1 MTKFEILKEYLLRCI
16 SVKKNGNKYEMVI
29 SNHLTSPVRSSWYKK
44 GNKNCDISLDFR
56 KIFSLA
62 NNGEVE
68 VVDFKLVDIKET
80 DATRFNEF
88 YFYAVFGDRFKNLYK
103 SVLDEL
109 SYWRISKSI
118 HYKNKV
124 LLNYGKDRQ
133 SELSYMTIKALE
145 KMLAKRVLEVSKY
158 VDKLNANKAA
168 IVPKPDKPFWYF
180 NININRMDYA
190 EFDQIRLDD
199 MGHFFKRKYYSI
211 HRLID
216 DLAAHFGIVIRD
228 CANFSIDN
236 GWGSYTYTYIRNF
249 FDMDSLS
256 DQQKRIAKYIL
267 NYHGLKGLKTHEY
280 ERRLEISSNRIG
292 MVQTSGGYTHVSA

>member
-29 SNHLTSPVRSSWYKK
+29 SNHLTSPSRSSWCKE
-44 GNKNCDISLDFR
+44 GNKNCNISLDFR

-62 NNGEVE
+62 NNAEVE
-68 VVDFKLVDIKET
+68 VVDFKLVDIKGT
-80 DATRFNEF
+80 DASRFNDF
-88 YFYAVFGDRFKNLYK
+88 YFYAVFGDRFKDLYK

-124 LLNYGKDRQ
+124 LFNYGKNCN
-133 SELSYMTIKALE
+133 SELTYMTITSLE

-168 IVPKPDKPFWYF
+168 FVPKQDKAFWYF
-180 NININRMDYA
+180 NIQNRKMDYA
-190 EFDQIRLDD
+190 EFNQIQLDD
-199 MGHFFKRKYYSI
+199 MGHFFKRKYYSM

-228 CANFSIDN
+228 SANFSIDN
-236 GWGSYTYTYIRNF
+236 GWGSYTYTFIRNF
-249 FDMDSLS
+249 FDMDKLT
-256 DQQKRIAKYIL
+256 DQQKRIVKYIL
-267 NYHGLKGLKTHEY
+267 NYHVLKGLKTHEY
-280 ERRLEISSNRIG
+280 ERRLEIGSNRIG